1 MSVSVFYCPI
11 RNVVFPCYFS
21 KTQLFTIDC
30 LIMALPT
37 ILCLQIVYSKTKEI
51 AKSENR
57 NTNSQIEYFVRKG
70 VEAYEKEHG
79 SISLPKDE

>member
-1 MSVSVFYCPI
+1 MPAAIPNRIATQI
-11 RNVVFPCYFS
+11 R
-21 KTQLFTIDC
+21 IDKN
-30 LIMALPT
+30 IYM
-37 ILCLQIVYSKTKEI
+37 KTKEI

-79 SISLPKDE
+79 SISLLEDE